1 MSIVL
6 EDITTKIILDAED
19 KIFRGINTLQ
29 DLLSLQESQITPQ
42 QVTEIISNFQQLYLR
57 VKQAPLLGL
66 KLNAYREFQKY
77 LSEIKIQYR
86 DLLLKAVI
94 DDIEELELQ
103 IQASSD
109 LIVAKS
115 LMLTAFFNHYEE
127 VSSFKN
133 FYESLD
139 YLQRFVGNGNSL
151 SSDAK
156 IVLKATL
163 ENIISSDIFNNSKF
177 KHQRVNQ
184 EDKEAVEN
192 YIKLIQNLTKA
203 ILWDIDN
210 LQPSTSGNKFEN
222 INELWE
228 YWDKTY
234 SVEEMETS
242 LKILEQ
248 GIDEER
254 RKQDGRTLF
263 S

>member
-1 MSIVL
+1 M
-6 EDITTKIILDAED
+6 
-19 KIFRGINTLQ
+19 
-29 DLLSLQESQITPQ
+29 QESQITPQ
-42 QVTEIISNFQQLYLR
+42 PVTEILSSFQRLYLQ

-66 KLNAYREFQKY
+66 KLNAYREFQEY

-86 DLLLKAVI
+86 DFLLKAVI
-94 DDIEELELQ
+94 HDIEELELQ

-109 LIVAKS
+109 LIMAKS
-115 LMLTAFFNHYEE
+115 LMLTAFFNHHEE
-127 VSSFKN
+127 VSSFKH

-151 SSDAK
+151 SSDEK

-163 ENIISSDIFNNSKF
+163 ENIIYTDIFNNSKF
-177 KHQRVNQ
+177 KYQLAQ
-184 EDKEAVEN
+184 EGKEAVEN
-192 YIKLIQNLTKA
+192 YIKLIKNLTKA

-222 INELWE
+222 IDELWE

-234 SVEEMETS
+234 TVEEMETS
-242 LKILEQ
+242 LQILEQ